1 MDPHQLRQDRQKDD
15 DSGRVAGKLREE
27 GDNHSD
33 EQHGQRWWHL
43 LQGVQ
48 LPANPRGQPRLLQRG
63 GSKDTSSPPP
73 PSNSCPHP
81 PKPGPRGEG

>member
-1 MDPHQLRQDRQKDD
+1 MDPHQLRQDRQEDD

-33 EQHGQRWWHL
+33 EQHGQRRWHL

-48 LPANPRGQPRLLQRG
+48 LPTNPRG
-63 GSKDTSSPPP
+63 
-73 PSNSCPHP
+73 
-81 PKPGPRGEG
+81 